1 MPVAVAVAAAALA
14 TAAFVHGFVRL
25 RRRGRADLAGW
36 DRVAL
41 FSLAVALWLFAL
53 SPPVD
58 ELADQLLS
66 AHMLGHVLIAD
77 AVPALVLVAVR
88 GPLFFFLLPAP
99 LMRWLAQRSWLRAVA
114 SQLLRPSAAFVVWGA
129 AIAVWHVPAL
139 YDRALGDPRLHALE
153 HATFVL
159 GGVLVW
165 MQLIDPA
172 RRCALSPWQ
181 RLGYALGLL
190 VGGMA
195 LANTLILSYR
205 PIYAAYAGLADRP
218 LGLSALGDQN
228 LAGLV
233 MLAEQVAALG
243 TFAAILLRRWLHAP
257 PVVERAER
265 HPFTI

>member
-1 MPVAVAVAAAALA
+1 MPVAVAAATAALA
-14 TAAFVHGFVRL
+14 TVAFAHGFVRL

-36 DRVAL
+36 DRAAL
-41 FSLAVALWLFAL
+41 FAIAVALWLFAL
-53 SPPVD
+53 SPRVD
-58 ELADQLLS
+58 ELADQLLA
-66 AHMLGHVLIAD
+66 AHMFQHMLIAD
-77 AVPALVLVAVR
+77 AVPALLLVAVR
-88 GPLFFFLLPAP
+88 GPLLFFLLPA
-99 LMRWLAQRSWLRAVA
+99 LLTRWLARRSWLRAVA
-114 SQLLRPSAAFVVWGA
+114 AQLLRPSVAFVVWGA
-129 AIAVWHVPAL
+129 SIAVWHVPAL

-172 RRCALSPWQ
+172 GRYALSPWQ

-195 LANTLILSYR
+195 LANTLILAYR
-205 PIYAAYAGLADRP
+205 PIYSAYAGLADRP
-218 LGLSALGDQN
+218 LGLTALGDQN

-243 TFAAILLRRWLHAP
+243 TFAAILLRRWLRAP
-257 PVVERAER
+257 VAVESTER
-265 HPFTI
+265 HPFAV

>member
-1 MPVAVAVAAAALA
+1 MPVAVAVATAAFA

-36 DRVAL
+36 DRAAL
-41 FSLAVALWLFAL
+41 FSIAVALWLFAL
-53 SPPVD
+53 SPPMD
-58 ELADQLLS
+58 ELADRLLS
-66 AHMLGHVLIAD
+66 AHMLEHVLIAD
-77 AVPALVLVAVR
+77 AVPALTLVAVR

-99 LMRWLAQRSWLRAVA
+99 LMRWLARRSRLRAVT
-114 SQLLRPSAAFVVWGA
+114 SQLLRPSVAFVVWGA
-129 AIAVWHVPAL
+129 SIAVWHVPAL
-139 YDRALGDPRLHALE
+139 YDHALADPRLHGLE

-172 RRCALSPWQ
+172 GRCALGLWQ

-195 LANTLILSYR
+195 LANTLILSYA
-205 PIYAAYAGLADRP
+205 PLYPAYAEQADRP
-218 LGLSALGDQN
+218 FGLSALGDQN

-233 MLAEQVAALG
+233 MLGEQVATLG

-257 PVVERAER
+257 LVVESAER
-265 HPFTI
+265 HPFAV

>member
-1 MPVAVAVAAAALA
+1 MPVAVAVATAAFA
-14 TAAFVHGFVRL
+14 TTAFVHGFIRL
-25 RRRGRADLAGW
+25 RRRSRADLAGW
-36 DRVAL
+36 DRAAL
-41 FSLAVALWLFAL
+41 FSIAVALWLVAL
-53 SPPVD
+53 SPRVD

-66 AHMLGHVLIAD
+66 AHMFEHMLIAD
-77 AVPALVLVAVR
+77 AVPALMLVAVR

-99 LMRWLAQRSWLRAVA
+99 LTRWLARCSWLRAVA
-114 SQLLRPSAAFVVWGA
+114 TQLLRPSVAFVVWGA
-129 AIAVWHVPAL
+129 SIAVWHIPAL

-195 LANTLILSYR
+195 LANTLILSYA
-205 PIYAAYAGLADRP
+205 PLYPAYTEQADRP
-218 LGLSALGDQN
+218 FGLTALGDQN

-233 MLAEQVAALG
+233 MLAEQLAALG

-257 PVVERAER
+257 LAVEGAER
-265 HPFTI
+265 HPLTL